1 MTRIDSR
8 IARIALFI
16 AVTTGLLF
24 GALRNAPVSAAGL
37 AQKRALPQRKPAT
50 LPSYWQARPR
60 FRLTN

>member
-37 AQKRALPQRKPAT
+37 AQSAPPAAEEARYA
-50 LPSYWQARPR
+50 LPSY
-60 FRLTN
+60 